1 MMVVKN
7 GKFDYEGECFGE
19 DDEASDQK
27 HAKYF
32 LPKLY

>member
-1 MMVVKN
+1 MMVVK
-7 GKFDYEGECFGE
+7 KCKIWLEGECFDE
-19 DDEASDQK
+19 DDEAIDQK